1 VTWTGIFENYPTA
14 SIGDL
19 AIAPSDPKIVWVGTG
34 EANIFRSSMAGI
46 GIFKSVDAGQRFTYM
61 GLADTQ
67 HISRILVHPTNP
79 DIVYVASAGHEYTFS
94 PDRGVYKT
102 TDGGKTWDNPTIDFD
117 KRMCDYIEGMTIT
130 LHPTKPGVLFFSTM
144 THGFFISRDAGKT
157 WSASEPLKSPPFILC
172 TRFYWDPEDPKTVYV
187 ATFGGG
193 IWKGP
198 DPAGD

>member
-1 VTWTGIFENYPTA
+1 MLAKSPFKDLKWTGVGPMRPSGRMTDVEAHPSQPGTIYAAAAQGGVWKSTDDGVTWTGIFESYPTA

-79 DIVYVASAGHEYTFS
+79 DIVYAASAGHEYTFS

-102 TDGGKTWDNPTIDFD
+102 TDGGKTWQKVFFPT
-117 KRMCDYIEGMTIT
+117 
-130 LHPTKPGVLFFSTM
+130 
-144 THGFFISRDAGKT
+144 
-157 WSASEPLKSPPFILC
+157 SA
-172 TRFYWDPEDPKTVYV
+172 
-187 ATFGGG
+187 
-193 IWKGP
+193 
-198 DPAGD
+198 PA